1 MDIKKFIRKII
12 PEDLITLYR
21 MRRQFFYFYRVV
33 KEIENKK
40 VNNTDFLIGTPI
52 HTNLGDHLITL
63 SEQTFLKS
71 IGYHNNV
78 IEIPIEMFKFYQKK
92 FLKIIDSKSTIFV
105 NGGGWMGDLWPEDEM
120 LMQKIVKTFKNNKI
134 IIFPQTIYYDNLNL
148 HSKLLQ
154 ESVESFSLSKNL
166 TLYLRDE
173 NSFVFAKKYYK
184 NIKIKLIPDIA
195 ISYYNYAPKNIKNNT
210 ILNVGICFRNDREVV
225 DNLNKI
231 NLLKYLKT
239 RKCNLFYTSTISKNR
254 VSTKERNIVLKEK
267 LLEFTKYDLILTDR
281 LHGMIFAVITET
293 PCIIFDNKTHKVK
306 GVYDKWLKNN
316 LKVLPLFKDF
326 SIIQVKEFINM
337 IEQNSYDYKLNIDK
351 MFKSLRED
359 LLNG

>member
-1 MDIKKFIRKII
+1 MSLKKFIKKII
-12 PEDLITLYR
+12 PEYIITLYK
-21 MRRQFFYFYRVV
+21 MRKQFFYFYKIMRD
-33 KEIENKK
+33 IEREKIKNI
-40 VNNTDFLIGTPI
+40 DFLIGTPI

-71 IGYHNNV
+71 IGYHNNI

-92 FLKIIDSKSTIFV
+92 LLKIIDSKSTIFI
-105 NGGGWMGDLWPEDEM
+105 NGGGWMGDLWPGDER
-120 LMQKIVKTFKNNKI
+120 LMQNIVKTFKNNKI
-134 IIFPQTIYYDNLNL
+134 IIFPQTIYYDDINL
-148 HSKLLQ
+148 HFKVLQ
-154 ESVESFSLSKNL
+154 ESVDSFSLSKNL

-173 NSFVFAKKYYK
+173 NSFFFAKKYYK
-184 NIKIKLIPDIA
+184 NIKMKLIPDIA

-210 ILNVGICFRNDREVV
+210 VLNVGVCFRNDREVG
-225 DNLNKI
+225 DETSKI
-231 NLLKYLKT
+231 DLLKYLKK
-239 RKCNLFYTSTISKNR
+239 RKYNLFYTSMISKKS
-254 VSTKERNIVLKEK
+254 VTTKERNIVLKEK

-306 GVYDKWLKNN
+306 GVYEKWLKNN
-316 LKVLPLFKDF
+316 PNILPVFNDF

-337 IEQNSYDYKLNIDK
+337 IEQNSYDCKLNIDE